1 MATTPTT
8 EHQFDTPDVP
18 SPDLLRERRRLHTK
32 LKLATQ
38 IGEGIDGYII
48 GGIGMAMGA
57 LTTDLHLSTVM
68 EGLVGASPLIGI
80 FVGGPLFGRLAD
92 RYGRRPVFLVD
103 MLIFLIGSVLQFF
116 VTDGLQL
123 FLIRLVMGIAIG
135 GEYAIGAPLLSEY
148 APTKGRGR
156 LLASLEISWY
166 VGYAL
171 ATVVGAAF
179 QGVHGGWRY
188 TLASSA
194 VIALV
199 CVALRGGIPESARW
213 LLSRG
218 RREEAERLIARYGM
232 DIDVTAEL
240 AETAEPQQ
248 QGLRALF
255 SRRHLRSTVFASVF
269 WAALVLPYFAIGTFW
284 TQVFDALN
292 MGDNAV
298 AALLVYS
305 FTAVAGVTVGCLVVD
320 RIGRRRLLIPPF
332 WITAA
337 ALATVAVWPTST
349 PVIVGGFLFFIF
361 LNAASSALT
370 AVYPLE
376 VFPTSLRSTGVGFAS
391 AMSRVGAAIGTF
403 LLPMGLDRFGARF
416 VLLVGAVVLAL
427 GGLVSH
433 VLAPETTDL
442 DLAKAARAPKGR
454 GAAPDV
460 RLPPRGR
467 D

>member
-1 MATTPTT
+1 MRA
-8 EHQFDTPDVP
+8 
-18 SPDLLRERRRLHTK
+18 RRRLHTK

-80 FVGGPLFGRLAD
+80 FVGGPVFGRLAD

-103 MLIFLIGSVLQFF
+103 MLIFLVGSVLQFF

-148 APTKGRGR
+148 APRKGRGR

-171 ATVVGAAF
+171 ATVVGALF
-179 QGVHGGWRY
+179 EGVHGGWRY

-199 CVALRGGIPESARW
+199 CVALRGGVPESARW

-218 RREEAERLIARYGM
+218 RREEAEQLIARYGIE
-232 DIDVTAEL
+232 IDVTAEL
-240 AETAEPQQ
+240 QETAEPGR

-269 WAALVLPYFAIGTFW
+269 WAALVLPYFAISTFW

-305 FTAVAGVTVGCLVVD
+305 FTAVAGVTAGCLVVD

-332 WITAA
+332 WITAG
-337 ALATVAVWPTST
+337 ALAVVAAWPKST

-376 VFPTSLRSTGVGFAS
+376 VFPTSLRATGVGFAT

-403 LLPMGLDRFGARF
+403 LLPMGLDRYGARF
-416 VLLVGAVVLAL
+416 VLLVGAGVLAV
-427 GGLVSH
+427 GGLVSQF
-433 VLAPETTDL
+433 LAPETTDL
-442 DLAKAARAPKGR
+442 DLAAAARVPKGR
-454 GAAPDV
+454 GELRDQ
-460 RLPPRGR
+460 PR
-467 D
+467 